1 MLGSKSR
8 ELGRLRCN
16 NAPPNSVAVS
26 LDDAARS
33 PGIIQCR
40 IGTGL
45 REQQPNQAEAAHSH
59 RGQTPKR
66 ETAAEVIQDVARK
79 RGAEGSADADCA
91 ADDAEP
97 KVEPSG
103 AAHDVRNNKRENDP
117 ENGGADAIEEL
128 HGDDQIGT
136 AYQRKECCPQRKSR
150 KAEEQQRPASPRVR
164 LGVPPTARRL
174 RR

>member
-1 MLGSKSR
+1 MTR
-8 ELGRLRCN
+8 DQAHYLGRLARRQSTIRAGLIIYSFNKRDGRN
-16 NAPPNSVAVS
+16 N
-26 LDDAARS
+26 
-33 PGIIQCR
+33 
-40 IGTGL
+40 
-45 REQQPNQAEAAHSH
+45 AHSH

-128 HGDDQIGT
+128 HGASQ
-136 AYQRKECCPQRKSR
+136 
-150 KAEEQQRPASPRVR
+150 KALYTPR
-164 LGVPPTARRL
+164 
-174 RR
+174 

>member
-1 MLGSKSR
+1 M
-8 ELGRLRCN
+8 RCN

-45 REQQPNQAEAAHSH
+45 REQQPNQTEAAHGH
-59 RGQTPKR
+59 GGQTPKR
-66 ETAAEVIQDVARK
+66 ETAAEMIQDVARK

-91 ADDAEP
+91 ADDAQP

-103 AAHDVRNNKRENDP
+103 ASHDVRNNKRENDP

-136 AYQRKECCPQRKSR
+136 AYQRKECRPQRKGR

>member
-1 MLGSKSR
+1 MPDR
-8 ELGRLRCN
+8 
-16 NAPPNSVAVS
+16 
-26 LDDAARS
+26 
-33 PGIIQCR
+33 
-40 IGTGL
+40 TGL

-66 ETAAEVIQDVARK
+66 ETAAEVIQDVAGK

-117 ENGGADAIEEL
+117 DNGCADAIEEL
-128 HGDDQIGT
+128 HGDDQIGSLPGKSV
-136 AYQRKECCPQRKSR
+136 ARSARAAKQRSNSGR
-150 KAEEQQRPASPRVR
+150 RPHDR
-164 LGVPPTARRL
+164 LGVRPTARRL